1 MHSAITQAGL
11 VNSATNDLI
20 SESQAAQILGVA
32 PGTLSVWRC
41 TRRYQ
46 IPFVKVGRS
55 VRYSR
60 KALQAWIDERTYT
73 GEVA

>member
-11 VNSATNDLI
+11 TSSAIDLI
-20 SESQAAQILGVA
+20 TESQAAEILGIA
-32 PGTLSVWRC
+32 PGTLAVWRC
-41 TRRYQ
+41 TKRYS

-60 KALQAWIDERTYT
+60 KALQAWIDERTYL
-73 GEVA
+73 GEAV